1 MSEATE
7 EKPSGPAVA
16 RTPRASWRPFH
27 DWKEARARFKDLL
40 VVFFGVYAAFL
51 LNRFETDRRDNIRRR
66 QLLEALEHE
75 VGGTVEDLKTSL
87 QQSRAAIE
95 DFDRKLAAGEMPP
108 LAISSSSTAY
118 SANDDAT
125 LLQAGGLELLDVE
138 TLDQLREVNQ
148 LQRSLVDAL
157 HTNFQLGLTM
167 LSTHENADFYDPATK
182 QLRRHYAWY
191 PVIIHTLLKNGDDL
205 LASEERFL
213 ALIRAKRGE
222 PAKPR

>member
-1 MSEATE
+1 M
-7 EKPSGPAVA
+7 
-16 RTPRASWRPFH
+16 
-27 DWKEARARFKDLL
+27 
-40 VVFFGVYAAFL
+40 
-51 LNRFETDRRDNIRRR
+51 
-66 QLLEALEHE
+66 
-75 VGGTVEDLKTSL
+75 
-87 QQSRAAIE
+87 
-95 DFDRKLAAGEMPP
+95 
-108 LAISSSSTAY
+108 
-118 SANDDAT
+118 
-125 LLQAGGLELLDVE
+125 E

-191 PVIIHTLLKNGDDL
+191 PVIVHTLLKTGDDL